1 MTLRCFL
8 EKSPNIA
15 YINRVFPG
23 NGDRALILTYL
34 HSPIAKVFPH
44 CLLSFSI
51 LAMFREKR
59 VVKIGLKLKVL
70 RQFRFYENSNPS
82 NFF

>member
-1 MTLRCFL
+1 MTLRCFVA
-8 EKSPNIA
+8 KSPNIA

-34 HSPIAKVFPH
+34 DSPIAEDFPH

-59 VVKIGLKLKVL
+59 VVKIGLKMKVL
-70 RQFRFYENSNPS
+70 GQFRFYENSNPS